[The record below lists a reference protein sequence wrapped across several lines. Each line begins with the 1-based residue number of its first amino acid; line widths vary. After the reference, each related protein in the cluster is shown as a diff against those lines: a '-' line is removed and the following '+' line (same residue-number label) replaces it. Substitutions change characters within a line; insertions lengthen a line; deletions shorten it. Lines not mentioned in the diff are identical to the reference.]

1 MCEKLND
8 HLTAPKTYWKI
19 LKRLLSNKKV
29 PAIPPL
35 LVDEEIISNF
45 SQKVAIFNK
54 YLASQWTPLE
64 NSSSL
69 PRLWLRP
76 DKTLSSLN
84 RSEDDIFEIIKN
96 LNPNKSHGWE
106 ELSIEM
112 IKLCDKSTASL
123 LKLIFE
129 ASLVGGSSTVN
140 EVIKTILAS

>member
-29 PAIPPL
+29 PVIPPL

-112 IKLCDKSTASL
+112 IKLWDKSTASL

-129 ASLVGGSSTVN
+129 ASLVGGSSVVN

>member
-29 PAIPPL
+29 PVIPPL

-112 IKLCDKSTASL
+112 IKLWDKSTASL

-129 ASLVGGSSTVN
+129 ASLVGGSSIVN